1 LVQAR
6 GLAVTHR
13 DAQRRAYSGTFS
25 PADKIIIAYLIIIA
39 ALIVISIDRVRYW
52 WLFVAA
58 HALVIATVVFIARW
72 YRRAPQEASPP
83 PRPFAEIVRGWYPV
97 AVIPFTYKELTYLIP
112 LINPREFDRELAVID
127 RQMFG
132 VDPTVWLERLTWPL
146 LTELFQLSYITYYF
160 LPLVLGVVLWRK
172 GWGERFHFF
181 VFIIVLGFYLSY
193 LGYVAVPA
201 LGPRFL
207 PEIQSQHTKPLTGVL
222 LFDRIHSTL
231 NELEGKTYD
240 AFPSGHTELT
250 LLVLYYAQRFHR
262 RTFWWILPAG
272 SALIISTVY
281 LRYHY
286 VIDVVAGALLALA
299 IILVAKPL
307 YRGLGG
313 LLQEAGNLK

>member
-1 LVQAR
+1 MIHPNAE
-6 GLAVTHR
+6 
-13 DAQRRAYSGTFS
+13 RRAYRGLLS
-25 PADKIIIAYLIIIA
+25 PADKIIIVYLIIIA
-39 ALIVISIDRVRYW
+39 ALIVISINRVRYW
-52 WLFVAA
+52 WLLVAA
-58 HALVIATVVFIARW
+58 HVLGIVIVIFIARW
-72 YRRAPQEASPP
+72 YRRVASDS
-83 PRPFAEIVRGWYPV
+83 PRPFVEIVRGWYPV

-112 LINPREFDRELAVID
+112 LVNPRVFDTELAVID
-127 RQMFG
+127 RQIFG

-172 GWGERFHFF
+172 CWTEKFHFF
-181 VFIIVLGFYLSY
+181 VFIIVIGFYLSY

-207 PEIQSQHTKPLTGVL
+207 PEIQSQHTKPLAGIL
-222 LFDRIHSTL
+222 LFDRIHATL

-286 VIDVVAGALLALA
+286 VIDVIAGALLALA
-299 IILVAKPL
+299 IILVSKPL
-307 YRGLGG
+307 YRWLGG
-313 LLQEAGNLK
+313 NLGVTSKP

>member
-1 LVQAR
+1 MTDR
-6 GLAVTHR
+6 N
-13 DAQRRAYSGTFS
+13 AQRLAYSGLLS
-25 PADKIIIAYLIIIA
+25 PADKTVIAYLIIIA
-39 ALIVISIDRVRYW
+39 ALIAISMNRVRYW
-52 WLFVAA
+52 WLMVAA
-58 HALVIATVVFIARW
+58 HAVAIAVVILVARLCG
-72 YRRAPQEASPP
+72 RDPQAG
-83 PRPFAEIVRGWYPV
+83 RPTARHFVEILRSWYPV
-97 AVIPFTYKELTYLIP
+97 ALVPVTYKELTYLIP
-112 LINPREFDRELAVID
+112 LVHPREFDAELAAID

-160 LPLVLGVVLWRK
+160 LPLILGVVLWRK
-172 GWGERFHFF
+172 GWAGRFQFF
-181 VFIIVLGFYLSY
+181 VFVIVIGFYISY

-207 PEIQSQHTKPLTGVL
+207 PEIQSRQTKPLTGVL
-222 LFDRIHSTL
+222 LFDRIHATL

-272 SALIISTVY
+272 SALIMSTVY

-286 VIDVVAGALLALA
+286 VIDVIAGVLLALA

-307 YRGLGG
+307 YRWLGG
-313 LLQEAGNLK
+313 SLRESEI

>member
-1 LVQAR
+1 MI
-6 GLAVTHR
+6 
-13 DAQRRAYSGTFS
+13 DPNAQRRAYSGLLS
-25 PADKIIIAYLIIIA
+25 PADKVIIAYLIILA
-39 ALIVISIDRVRYW
+39 ALIAISINRVRYW
-52 WLFVAA
+52 WLLVAA
-58 HALVIATVVFIARW
+58 HIIAIAIVVFIARW
-72 YRRAPQEASPP
+72 YRRDPQAGSPQVS
-83 PRPFAEIVRGWYPV
+83 PRPFVEIVRGWYPV
-97 AVIPFTYKELTYLIP
+97 AVIPFTYKELTFLIP
-112 LINPREFDRELAVID
+112 LVNPREFDPELAAID
-127 RQMFG
+127 RQIFG

-146 LTELFQLSYITYYF
+146 PTELFQLSYITYYF

-172 GWGERFHFF
+172 GWTEKFHFF
-181 VFIIVLGFYLSY
+181 VFVIVIGFYLSY
-193 LGYVAVPA
+193 LGYIAVPA

-207 PEIQSQHTKPLTGVL
+207 PEIQSQHTKPLTGIL
-222 LFDRIHSTL
+222 LFDRIHATL

-286 VIDVVAGALLALA
+286 VIDVIAGALLALA

-307 YRGLGG
+307 YRWLGG
-313 LLQEAGNLK
+313 NLDVAMNE

>member
-1 LVQAR
+1 MTDPKAR
-6 GLAVTHR
+6 RTIHSGLL
-13 DAQRRAYSGTFS
+13 S
-25 PADKIIIAYLIIIA
+25 PADTIIIGYLIVIA
-39 ALIVISIDRVRYW
+39 ALILISIDRVRYW
-52 WLFVAA
+52 WLLVAA
-58 HALVIATVVFIARW
+58 HIVAIAIVILIARW
-72 YRRAPQEASPP
+72 S
-83 PRPFAEIVRGWYPV
+83 RPAGLVRGWYPV

-112 LINPREFDRELAVID
+112 LINPKEFDRELAALD

-132 VDPTVWLERLTWPL
+132 VDPTVWLERVTWPA

-160 LPLVLGVVLWRK
+160 LPLVLGIVLWRK
-172 GWGERFHFF
+172 GWAERFHFF
-181 VFIIVLGFYLSY
+181 VFVIVLGFYLSY

-207 PEIQSQHTKPLTGVL
+207 PEIQSLHTKPLSGIL
-222 LFDRIHSTL
+222 LFDTIHTTL

-286 VIDVVAGALLALA
+286 VIDVIAGAFLALA
-299 IILVAKPL
+299 IILMAKPL
-307 YRGLGG
+307 YRRLGG
-313 LLQEAGNLK
+313 SLPAAYGVD

>member
-1 LVQAR
+1 MT
-6 GLAVTHR
+6 GR
-13 DAQRRAYSGTFS
+13 DATTKPRSSDLEPTAIYSGLLS

-52 WLFVAA
+52 WLLVAA
-58 HALVIATVVFIARW
+58 HIIGIAIVVLIARW
-72 YRRAPQEASPP
+72 YRRVAPAS
-83 PRPFAEIVRGWYPV
+83 PRPFVEIVRGWYPV

-112 LINPREFDRELAVID
+112 LVNPREFDRELAAID
-127 RQMFG
+127 RQIFS
-132 VDPTVWLERLTWPL
+132 VDPIVWLERLTWPL

-172 GWGERFHFF
+172 VWEEKFHFF
-181 VFIIVLGFYLSY
+181 VFVIVLGFYLSY
-193 LGYVAVPA
+193 LGYIAVPA

-207 PEIQSQHTKPLTGVL
+207 PEIQSQHTKPLTGLL
-222 LFDRIHSTL
+222 LFDRIHATL

-286 VIDVVAGALLALA
+286 VIDVIAGALLALA
-299 IILVAKPL
+299 IILIAKPL
-307 YRGLGG
+307 YRWLGG
-313 LLQEAGNLK
+313 HLGVTINE

>member
-1 LVQAR
+1 MTDPNAR
-6 GLAVTHR
+6 R
-13 DAQRRAYSGTFS
+13 SIYSGLLS
-25 PADKIIIAYLIIIA
+25 PADTIIIGCLIIIA
-39 ALIVISIDRVRYW
+39 ALILISIDRVPYW
-52 WLFVAA
+52 WLLVAA
-58 HALVIATVVFIARW
+58 HIAAIATVVLIARL
-72 YRRAPQEASPP
+72 YRGAG
-83 PRPFAEIVRGWYPV
+83 VVGGWYPV

-112 LINPREFDRELAVID
+112 LINPKEFDAELAAID

-132 VDPTVWLERLTWPL
+132 VDPTVWLERVTWPA

-172 GWGERFHFF
+172 GWAERFHFF
-181 VFIIVLGFYLSY
+181 VFVIVLGFYLSY

-207 PEIQSQHTKPLTGVL
+207 PAIHAQHPKPLSGI
-222 LFDRIHSTL
+222 LFFDAIHDTL

-272 SALIISTVY
+272 SALVISTVY

-286 VIDVVAGALLALA
+286 VIDVIAGALLALA
-299 IILVAKPL
+299 IILMAKPL
-307 YRGLGG
+307 YRRLGG
-313 LLQEAGNLK
+313 SLPASYGVD